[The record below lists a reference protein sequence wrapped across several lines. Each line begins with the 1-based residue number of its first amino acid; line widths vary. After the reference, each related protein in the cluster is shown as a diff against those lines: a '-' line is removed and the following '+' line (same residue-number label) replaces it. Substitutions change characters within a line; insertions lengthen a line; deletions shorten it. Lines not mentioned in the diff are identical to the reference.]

1 MCLALWYVNRDN
13 IRSCNPTPG
22 YISVQKD
29 TRTTSPNVYI
39 TIIYNSQ
46 DMEAFQMLDKEGV
59 VYIHNGLLLSYKKKN
74 KIMPFAAIW
83 MDPEIVILSELSQTK
98 TNVI

>member
-22 YISVQKD
+22 YISIQKD

-46 DMEAFQMLDKEGV
+46 DMEAFQMFINRGMDKEGV
-59 VYIHNGLLLSYKKKN
+59 VHIHNGLLLSYKKEQN
-74 KIMPFAAIW
+74 YAICSNL
-83 MDPEIVILSELSQTK
+83 DGPRDCHIE
-98 TNVI
+98 

>member
-1 MCLALWYVNRDN
+1 MFISPLFTIASIWKHFKCSSIEEWIKKVWYIYTMD
-13 IRSCNPTPG
+13 
-22 YISVQKD
+22 YYSV
-29 TRTTSPNVYI
+29 T
-39 TIIYNSQ
+39 
-46 DMEAFQMLDKEGV
+46 
-59 VYIHNGLLLSYKKKN
+59 KKN